1 MPEFVYTAV
10 DRSGTRREGRV
21 SADNSAIA
29 VGRLRAQGLEVE
41 RIRAAAPEQTVE
53 LRGAGPS
60 IGSRLARE
68 VVLPVASGVPL
79 KDLALFYRQLA
90 TLVSAGM
97 ALYQALVALEGQ
109 TRNARL
115 RSILQES
122 QAHVVGGGRL
132 SDVFERHRYVFT
144 ELQIAL
150 LRAAEHGGMLEDA
163 LKRLAEYLEQELA
176 LRRMISRL
184 TLYPKLVLLSA
195 LFILGR
201 SFFTDGMPAFS
212 KLIVGSMGKTDYT
225 GWDYFVDTALVL
237 VVLGAV
243 LLAVMAVARTVL
255 FRSPA
260 AREMWERLKLGVP
273 GVGGVAKSFAATR
286 FGRAFGAMYGAGV
299 TMGAAVR
306 VAGQASG
313 SRLIASAVERAMDR
327 VERGEPLSSALSSA
341 GVLPPLVLD
350 MLRTGEQT
358 GNLDTMM
365 TKAADHLE
373 GEAETR
379 AHQYSHLFATGVYLL
394 VAILVG
400 FAVVSF
406 WTSYAGGY
414 G

>member
-1 MPEFVYTAV
+1 M
-10 DRSGTRREGRV
+10 
-21 SADNSAIA
+21 
-29 VGRLRAQGLEVE
+29 
-41 RIRAAAPEQTVE
+41 
-53 LRGAGPS
+53 
-60 IGSRLARE
+60 
-68 VVLPVASGVPL
+68 ASGVPL

>member
-1 MPEFVYTAV
+1 
-10 DRSGTRREGRV
+10 
-21 SADNSAIA
+21 
-29 VGRLRAQGLEVE
+29 
-41 RIRAAAPEQTVE
+41 
-53 LRGAGPS
+53 
-60 IGSRLARE
+60 
-68 VVLPVASGVPL
+68 
-79 KDLALFYRQLA
+79 
-90 TLVSAGM
+90 
-97 ALYQALVALEGQ
+97 
-109 TRNARL
+109 
-115 RSILQES
+115 
-122 QAHVVGGGRL
+122 
-132 SDVFERHRYVFT
+132 
-144 ELQIAL
+144 
-150 LRAAEHGGMLEDA
+150 
-163 LKRLAEYLEQELA
+163 
-176 LRRMISRL
+176 
-184 TLYPKLVLLSA
+184 
-195 LFILGR
+195 
-201 SFFTDGMPAFS
+201 
-212 KLIVGSMGKTDYT
+212 
-225 GWDYFVDTALVL
+225 
-237 VVLGAV
+237 
-243 LLAVMAVARTVL
+243 
-255 FRSPA
+255 
-260 AREMWERLKLGVP
+260 
-273 GVGGVAKSFAATR
+273 
-286 FGRAFGAMYGAGV
+286 MYGAGV